1 MTHQTSEHYF
11 DTVVIGGGQAGL
23 AVGYHLARHDRDFV
37 ILDAES
43 RIGDAWRSRWDSLR
57 LFTPARYS
65 SLPGMSFPAKGCY
78 FPTKDEMADYLEAYA
93 ARFDLPLQPGM
104 RVEALTREEGR
115 YLLTSGNDR
124 LEADNVV
131 VTTGA
136 FQNPKVPTFASEL
149 DPEIVQLHSSEYRNP
164 DQLQEGGVLVVGAG
178 NSGAEIA
185 VEQAATRRAYLSG
198 RDTGRVPLNIG
209 RSVFWW
215 LLNNVLTVDTR
226 LGRKM
231 RKGALAHGAPL
242 IRLRPEDVIAA
253 GVERVPRTMGVKDGK
268 PVLEDGRIPDVSNV
282 IWCRGFTPDFR
293 WIELPVFVFGED
305 GYPIHYRGVVEGEP
319 GLYFVGLLFLY
330 SLTSSLIGG
339 VGRDAEYV
347 SGHIAARSPSRPA
360 RWRGVELLM
369 NAEQKA

>member
-1 MTHQTSEHYF
+1 M

-23 AVGYHLARHDRDFV
+23 AVGYHLARQDRNFV
-37 ILDAES
+37 ILDAGN
-43 RIGDAWRSRWDSLR
+43 RTGDAWRSRWDSLR

-65 SLPGMSFPAKGCY
+65 SLPGMPFPAPGSY

-93 ARFDLPLQPGM
+93 ARFELPLQPGV
-104 RVEALTREEGR
+104 RVDGLTREEGR

-136 FQNPKVPTFASEL
+136 FQNPKVPAFASKL
-149 DPEIVQLHSSEYRNP
+149 DPEIIQFHSSEYRNP
-164 DQLQEGGVLVVGAG
+164 DQLQEGGVLVVGTG

-185 VEQAATRRAYLSG
+185 VEQAATRRTYLSG
-198 RDTGRVPLNIG
+198 RDTGRVPLSIG

-226 LGRKM
+226 PGRKM

-242 IRLRPEDVIAA
+242 IRLRPEDVVAA
-253 GVERVPRTMGVKDGK
+253 GVKRVPRTMGVRDGK
-268 PVLEDGRIPDVSNV
+268 PVLEDGRIPDVANV
-282 IWCRGFTPDFR
+282 IWCTGFAPDFR
-293 WIELPVFVFGED
+293 WIELPVFGED

-347 SGHIAARSPSRPA
+347 SEHIAARSPARRA
-360 RWRGVELLM
+360 RWRGDYLPIDV
-369 NAEQKA
+369 EQKA